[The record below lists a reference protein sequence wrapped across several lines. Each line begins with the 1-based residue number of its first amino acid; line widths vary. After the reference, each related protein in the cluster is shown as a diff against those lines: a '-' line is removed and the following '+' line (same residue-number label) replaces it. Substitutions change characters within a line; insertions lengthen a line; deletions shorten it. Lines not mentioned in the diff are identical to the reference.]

1 VNGDAGPV
9 AVRWLSTAVRWL
21 STRPPVHLST
31 LFLLAACA
39 SHPTHSKDADCDPS
53 ITLPSGFCALVF
65 ADTVGPARHIVVRS
79 NGDVYVGIVD
89 QRRLPGG
96 ILALRDTNK
105 DGHADLSARFGETGV
120 HGVALQSDSTLI
132 ASTGDQVLRF
142 HMTAK
147 LGTRG
152 RVDTMIAGLAERPI
166 PSHSLAIDFRG
177 NLLVNVG
184 ANSNGCATGK
194 DPAASG
200 ANPCPELE
208 SSGGIW
214 KFKLEP
220 PRQTLANGTR
230 IATGLHNA
238 IALAVNPADS
248 TVVAVS
254 HGRDGLHEGWPAF
267 FSEAEAAEAA
277 GEEMVRVAS
286 SRADFGWPYCY
297 YDYLKDERKLAP
309 EYGGDGRSTEHCDH
323 LIQPLVTFP
332 AHWAPM
338 SILFYTGSMFPAD
351 YKGGAFIAFH
361 GSSFRR
367 PMPEDGY
374 EVIFLHFKNGQ
385 ATTYTPFATG
395 FAGGTLS
402 PTGAAHR
409 AVGLAQGPDGALY
422 LTDDK
427 GGRIWKIV
435 YRK

>member
-1 VNGDAGPV
+1 
-9 AVRWLSTAVRWL
+9 
-21 STRPPVHLST
+21 
-31 LFLLAACA
+31 
-39 SHPTHSKDADCDPS
+39 
-53 ITLPSGFCALVF
+53 
-65 ADTVGPARHIVVRS
+65 VRS

-89 QRRLPGG
+89 QRRNPGG
-96 ILALRDTNK
+96 VLALRDTNK

-120 HGVALQSDSTLI
+120 HGLALQSDSTLI

-142 HMTAK
+142 HLTAK

-177 NLLVNVG
+177 NLLVNIG

-208 SSGGIW
+208 TSGGIW

-220 PRQTLANGTR
+220 AHQTLANGTR

-238 IALAVNPADS
+238 VALAVNPADS
-248 TVVAVS
+248 AVIAVS
-254 HGRDGLHEGWPAF
+254 QGRDGLHEGWPAF

-309 EYGGDGRSTEHCDH
+309 EYGGDGRSTERCDH
-323 LIQPLVTFP
+323 MIQPLVTFP
-332 AHWAPM
+332 AHWSPM
-338 SILFYTGSMFPAD
+338 SILFY
-351 YKGGAFIAFH
+351 
-361 GSSFRR
+361 RR

-385 ATTYTPFATG
+385 ATNYAPFATG

>member
-1 VNGDAGPV
+1 
-9 AVRWLSTAVRWL
+9 
-21 STRPPVHLST
+21 
-31 LFLLAACA
+31 
-39 SHPTHSKDADCDPS
+39 
-53 ITLPSGFCALVF
+53 
-65 ADTVGPARHIVVRS
+65 VGPARHIAVRS

-89 QRRLPGG
+89 QRRVPGG
-96 ILALRDTNK
+96 VLALRDTNH
-105 DGHADLSARFGETGV
+105 DGHADVSERFGETGV
-120 HGVALQSDSTLI
+120 HGVVLQSDSTLL
-132 ASTGDQVLRF
+132 ASTGDQVLRY
-142 HMTAK
+142 HLTGTLA
-147 LGTRG
+147 TRG

-166 PSHSLAIDFRG
+166 PSHSLAIDYRG
-177 NLLVNVG
+177 NLIVNIG

-194 DPAASG
+194 DPGASG

-214 KFKLEP
+214 RFKPDP
-220 PRQTLANGTR
+220 PHQTLANGTR

-238 IALAVNPADS
+238 VALSVNPADS

-267 FSEAEAAEAA
+267 YSEPEAAEAA

-286 SRADFGWPYCY
+286 TRADFGWPYCY

-309 EYGGDGRSTEHCDH
+309 EYGGDGRSTERCDH

-332 AHWAPM
+332 AHWSPM
-338 SILFYTGSMFPAD
+338 SLLFYTGTMFPPD
-351 YKGGAFIAFH
+351 YRGGAFIAFH
-361 GSSFRR
+361 GSSYRR

-374 EVIFLHFKNGQ
+374 EVIFLHFRDGQ

-395 FAGGTLS
+395 FTGGTPT